1 MGKEIERKFL
11 VNKKIWNYEGQAKHL
26 VQGYLLSDT
35 LATVRVR
42 IAENQAFLTIKSNTN
57 RLSRDEYE
65 YEIPIE
71 DAQNML
77 KLCKDFPVAKT
88 RWTLTFEGKIWEVDV
103 FEGDNEGLVMAEIE
117 LEYETEP
124 FVLPP
129 WIDQEVSQDVRF
141 YNSFLSKHPYRIW
154 SQLEQ

>member
-11 VNKKIWNYEGQAKHL
+11 IKKELWGFEGKPKRL
-26 VQGYLLSDT
+26 VQGYILSDD

-42 IAENQAFLTIKSNTN
+42 IAENKAFLTIKSNTN
-57 RLSRDEYE
+57 RLSRDEFE

-88 RWTLTFEGKIWEVDV
+88 RWILDFEGKTWEVDV
-103 FEGDNEGLVMAEIE
+103 FENENEGLVMAEIE
-117 LEYETEP
+117 LEYESEP
-124 FVLPP
+124 FILPP
-129 WIDQEVSQDVRF
+129 WIDQEVSHDVRF
-141 YNSFLSKHPYRIW
+141 YNSYLSKHPYRTWI
-154 SQLEQ
+154 QPQQ

>member
-1 MGKEIERKFL
+1 MGKEIERKYL
-11 VNKKIWNYEGQAKHL
+11 VEKEVWGFEGQAKHL
-26 VQGYLLSDT
+26 VQGYLLSDS

-42 IAENQAFLTIKSNTN
+42 IAENRAFLTIKSNTN

-65 YEIPIE
+65 YEIPLC

-77 KLCKDFPVAKT
+77 TLCKDFPVAKT

-103 FEGDNEGLVMAEIE
+103 FENDNEGLVMAEIE

-129 WIDQEVSQDVRF
+129 WIVREVSHDIRF
-141 YNSFLSKHPYRIW
+141 YNSYLSKHPYRTW
-154 SQLEQ
+154 DQPEQ